1 MKYSMDI
8 SSRKNIVMEGITD
21 RMYLEAGI
29 KGLGISDEINNIP
42 SNGVA
47 SIANVV
53 SILFGWGWDYK
64 VVLDYDS
71 QGFTQYKRLLK
82 SFGE

>member
-1 MKYSMDI
+1 
-8 SSRKNIVMEGITD
+8 MEGITD

-53 SILFGWGWDYK
+53 SILFGWG
-64 VVLDYDS
+64 
-71 QGFTQYKRLLK
+71 
-82 SFGE
+82 